1 METKTSGQVAVLPMR
16 AGKANAIGTAFLDQL
31 SAQLDAVESSGASA
45 LVLTGEGTAFSAGLD
60 LPEVSGLDRA
70 QLERF
75 ICNFSEVM
83 LRVFTLP
90 MPVVAAINGHAIAGG
105 CVLALQADV
114 RLAAA
119 GDYRIGLNEVQIGLG
134 LPAVVLE
141 TLRAQVS
148 PASLGPVA
156 LEGRLLAPEEAR
168 ALGLVEAVVPPAV
181 LLEQARGRAAGLAAL
196 ASSCVPRRE
205 AGPARTRG
213 RGGPRRRAGGRA
225 EVGRDRVQPG
235 RARAAG
241 RGGPPSDAAALAAAA
256 HHTRTRASG
265 ARYSAWPCSRRRR
278 STRDRSCGR

>member
-16 AGKANAIGTAFLDQL
+16 AGKANAIGAAFLDQL

-75 ICNFSEVM
+75 IRRFSEVM

-156 LEGRLLAPEEAR
+156 LEGRLLSPEEAR
-168 ALGLVEAVVPPAV
+168 SLGLVEAVVPPAV

-196 ASSCVPRRE
+196 P
-205 AGPARTRG
+205 GPAFRDVKQALRT
-213 RGGPRRRAGGRA
+213 P
-225 EVGRDRVQPG
+225 V
-235 RARAAG
+235 
-241 RGGPPSDAAALAAAA
+241 AAAVRRVEREDARRWVETAFSAP
-256 HHTRTRASG
+256 TRERLGEVVRRLTRPRTG
-265 ARYSAWPCSRRRR
+265 
-278 STRDRSCGR
+278 